1 MDISKDNN
9 LLSAPSEEYSADD
22 KRYTESPELCID
34 RV

>member
-9 LLSAPSEEYSADD
+9 LLSAPSEEYCTDD
-22 KRYTESPELCID
+22 KHYTESPELCID